1 MSRERRFP
9 VTNQKRSKLSSSFPG
24 IILRKGRDFAVR
36 NRHPWIFSGAILRVE
51 RDLEEGDVVE
61 VFSENGE
68 YLGTGHAFSGSIAVK
83 MFAYDRPSELG
94 LEFWESRLQQA
105 LLLRNSLGLVGNKQ
119 TDAWRL
125 VNAEG
130 DGLPGLVIDIYGTT
144 AVVQIHSLGMFRS
157 LDALSSA
164 LSSLKALLITAIYD
178 KSGETL
184 KSETPSGYLF
194 GKQANEPIIENGCRY
209 FVDWEEGQKTGFFL
223 DQRENRLLLRRF
235 SNGRDVLNTF
245 CYTGGFS
252 INALMGGARS
262 VVSVD
267 SSKSA
272 LAILEKNLNLNSLN
286 ANHQS
291 VQTDCFSYLTDSSE
305 DWDLIVLDPPAFA
318 KHKSAIK
325 GALNGYRSLN
335 RLALQRLRTGGIL
348 FTFSCSQLVTR
359 DDFKECIVKAGQEVG
374 RGVRVIHELH
384 AAPCHPVSLFHPE
397 GSYLKGFVLEIA

>member
-83 MFAYDRPSELG
+83 MFAYDRPRELG

-105 LLLRNSLGLVGNKQ
+105 LSLRNSLGLVGNKQ

-164 LSSLKALLITAIYD
+164 LSSLKALGITAIYD

-194 GKQANEPIIENGCRY
+194 GKQANEPIIENGSRY

-235 SNGRDVLNTF
+235 SSGRDVLNTF

-252 INALMGGARS
+252 INALIGGARS

-272 LAILEKNLNLNSLN
+272 LA
-286 ANHQS
+286 
-291 VQTDCFSYLTDSSE
+291 
-305 DWDLIVLDPPAFA
+305 
-318 KHKSAIK
+318 
-325 GALNGYRSLN
+325 R
-335 RLALQRLRTGGIL
+335 
-348 FTFSCSQLVTR
+348 
-359 DDFKECIVKAGQEVG
+359 
-374 RGVRVIHELH
+374 
-384 AAPCHPVSLFHPE
+384 
-397 GSYLKGFVLEIA
+397 